1 MSGLTV
7 LFLVIVMVLPLA
19 DPLTKL
25 MPISVYARVL

>member
-19 DPLTKL
+19 DPLKKL
-25 MPISVYARVL
+25 MPISVHARVS